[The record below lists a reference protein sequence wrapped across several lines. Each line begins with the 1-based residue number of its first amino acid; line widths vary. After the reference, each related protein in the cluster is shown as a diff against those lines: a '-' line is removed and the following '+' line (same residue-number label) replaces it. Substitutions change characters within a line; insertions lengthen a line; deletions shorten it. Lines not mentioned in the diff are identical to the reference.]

1 VLTSFYQSLW
11 KRAFYFDTYKTLL
24 IRNLS
29 QIPTK
34 KELSMKEQRLYKRF
48 SAKLPVKLE
57 AITSNR
63 TKVFYFKTKDI
74 SATGAFFYTKEAS
87 FIPDDTRFTLN
98 SSDLNNI
105 RIKQKKLKHLK
116 NCTGTMMRSTSKG
129 IAIRFNSP
137 VELFV

>member
-1 VLTSFYQSLW
+1 
-11 KRAFYFDTYKTLL
+11 
-24 IRNLS
+24 
-29 QIPTK
+29 
-34 KELSMKEQRLYKRF
+34 MKERRLYKRF
-48 SAKLPVKLE
+48 SVKLPVRLE
-57 AITSNR
+57 AIASSR
-63 TKVFYFKTKDI
+63 IEVLYFKTKDI

-105 RIKQKKLKHLK
+105 RIKLKKLKHLK
-116 NCTGTMMRSTSKG
+116 NCTGTMVRSTSEG